1 VLLIALI
8 LLGAWLA
15 IVIVA
20 LAMARAAGRADAD
33 EERAGGRADQSPRP
47 GATVSGPDRPA
58 ERPIPNRSRASK
70 RLRGRLRKSKA
81 DEVKNSLH

>member
-1 VLLIALI
+1 MLLIALI

-20 LAMARAAGRADAD
+20 LAIARAAGRADAD
-33 EERAGGRADQSPRP
+33 EEPADALADQSPRP

-58 ERPIPNRSRASK
+58 ERPIPKRSRATK
-70 RLRGRLRKSKA
+70 RLKGRSRKSKA